1 LSASHEP
8 IIVVYD

>member
-8 IIVVYD
+8 IIVAYD